1 MLTMFTLLLLST
13 LALALTVKDSHAQDI
28 ATTVDIKVNHLVTV
42 YNGGFVTINDTVML
56 TKKQG
61 EQPPSITEFQLGLP
75 HEYKRYVYQIFAF
88 DTRNPQ
94 HRLTLDLDTG
104 LGKEGFYGVK
114 VHFEPSVDLNSMGSF
129 SFVLVYEFSYLVTT
143 NVIDST
149 TSFNLDFPV
158 YPSLIQEVSACNT
171 TVVLPSGASYESS
184 SHSFNST
191 TSNVFTLE
199 KKPLA
204 EFTREIGFLAF
215 TSGTTFSQLCVDEV
229 ERKIMLNERNE
240 LFVSD
245 SLKITNQAY
254 EAASAVWDVLPENA
268 FDINA
273 KDDIGNQLTTSSEE
287 IGNVIKITVTLTA
300 PVKMSQSAY
309 ILVSFRLPWKNYINQ
324 NGWSNYALNF
334 KLFEPMNM
342 TVNKVTV
349 TVDLPE
355 GSEFQSSTATIQPS
369 LVQNGIYS
377 KAAVFSLNNI
387 TSYQNLDFAVT
398 YRYAIFW
405 SSFRITLWT
414 AALVAIVGAVVLL
427 KQVTKQ
433 APTTVTVPTALP
445 IHPEE
450 LRNYVKT
457 YEEQSKLLKERESLE
472 AQARKGKIPRRLYKV
487 RSRTIES
494 RLTILSREM
503 ATLRDKIRSAGPRY
517 ADMMRQ
523 IEIAQTELQGVEAD
537 IKRTEARYKRGEVS
551 AAAYHKLL
559 EDYFKRRDRA
569 QTNIEGI
576 LLRLRE
582 EVS

>member
-1 MLTMFTLLLLST
+1 MLTMFTMLLLST
-13 LALALTVKDSHAQDI
+13 LALALIVKDSYAQDL
-28 ATTVDIKVNHLVTV
+28 ASTVDVEVNHLVTV
-42 YNGGFVTINDTVML
+42 HDGGFVSINDTVTL
-56 TKKQG
+56 FKKQG
-61 EQPPSITEFQLGLP
+61 EQPQPITEFQLGFP
-75 HEYKRYVYQIFAF
+75 HEYKSYIYQIFAF
-88 DTRNPQ
+88 DLQNPQ
-94 HRLTLDLDTG
+94 QRLTLDLDTG

-114 VHFEPSVDLNSMGSF
+114 VHFKDAVDLNSMESY
-129 SFVLVYEFSYLVTT
+129 SFVLVCEFSDLITA
-143 NVIDST
+143 NVVGSA

-158 YPSLIQEVSACNT
+158 YPSLVQEVSVCNT
-171 TVVLPSGASYESS
+171 TVVLPSGANYTSS
-184 SHSFNST
+184 SHSFNQT
-191 TSNVFTLE
+191 ASNIFTLE

-215 TSGTTFSQLCVDEV
+215 TSSTTFNQLRVDEV
-229 ERKIMLNERNE
+229 ERQIVLNEWNE

-245 SLKITNQAY
+245 SFKITNRALQDI
-254 EAASAVWDVLPENA
+254 SAVWFLLPKNA

-273 KDDIGNQLTTSSEE
+273 KDGIGNKLKVSSGE
-287 IGNVIKITVTLTA
+287 IGNVLKTTITLAAPIKQ
-300 PVKMSQSAY
+300 SQDAY
-309 ILVSFRLPWKNYINQ
+309 ILVSFKLPWKTYINQ
-324 NGWSNYALNF
+324 NGWSDYVFNF

-355 GSEFQSSTATIQPS
+355 GSEFQSSTATAQPS
-369 LVQNGIYS
+369 LVQNGIYG
-377 KAAVFSLNNI
+377 KEAVFSLNNI

-414 AALVAIVGAVVLL
+414 AALVAVVGAVVLL
-427 KQVTKQ
+427 KQLKG
-433 APTTVTVPTALP
+433 APTTVTVPTALA

-457 YEEQSKLLKERESLE
+457 YEDQSKLLTERESLE

-494 RLTILSREM
+494 RLTMLSRDM
-503 ATLRDKIRSAGPRY
+503 ATLRDKIRSAGSRY

-537 IKRTEARYKRGEVS
+537 IKRTEARYKRGEIS

-559 EDYFKRRDRA
+559 EDNFKRRDRA
-569 QTNIEGI
+569 QTNIEGV

>member
-13 LALALTVKDSHAQDI
+13 LALALIVKDSCAQDL
-28 ATTVDIKVNHLVTV
+28 ASTVNVEVNHLVTV
-42 YNGGFVTINDTVML
+42 YDGGFVTINDTVTL
-56 TKKQG
+56 SKKQG
-61 EQPPSITEFQLGLP
+61 EQPLPIAEFQLGFP
-75 HEYKRYVYQIFAF
+75 HEYKSYIYQIFAF
-88 DTRNPQ
+88 DLQNPQ
-94 HRLTLDLDTG
+94 QRLTLDLDTG
-104 LGKEGFYGVK
+104 LGEEGFYGVK
-114 VHFEPSVDLNSMGSF
+114 VHFEPAVDLNITESY
-129 SFVLVYEFSYLVTT
+129 SFVLVYEFSDLVTA
-143 NVIDST
+143 NIVDSA

-158 YPSLIQEVSACNT
+158 YPSLIQEVSVCST
-171 TVVLPSGASYESS
+171 TVVLPSGANYTSS
-184 SHSFNST
+184 SHSFNQT
-191 TSNVFTLE
+191 ANNVLTLE

-204 EFTREIGFLAF
+204 QFTREIGSLAF
-215 TSGTTFSQLCVDEV
+215 TSGTTFNPLRIDEV
-229 ERKIMLNERNE
+229 ERKIVLNEWNE

-245 SLKITNQAY
+245 FYTITNR
-254 EAASAVWDVLPENA
+254 ASQDMSTVWFLLPKNA

-273 KDDIGNQLTTSSEE
+273 KDDIGNKLTTSSEE
-287 IGNVIKITVTLTA
+287 IGNVLKTTITLTA
-300 PVKMSQSAY
+300 PIKQNQDAY
-309 ILVSFRLPWKNYINQ
+309 VLVSFKLPWKNYVNQ
-324 NGWSNYALNF
+324 NGWSDYVLNF
-334 KLFEPMNM
+334 KLFEPLNM

-355 GSEFQSSTATIQPS
+355 GSEFQSSTAQPS
-369 LVQNGIYS
+369 LVQNGIYG
-377 KAAVFSLNNI
+377 KAAVFSLSNI
-387 TSYQNLDFAVT
+387 TSYQNLDFAVA

-405 SSFRITLWT
+405 SSFRITLWIS
-414 AALVAIVGAVVLL
+414 ALVAIVGAVVLL
-427 KQVTKQ
+427 RQVTR
-433 APTTVTVPTALP
+433 APTTAAVSTALP

-457 YEEQSKLLKERESLE
+457 YEDQSKLLTERESLE

-494 RLTILSREM
+494 RLTMLSRDM

-517 ADMMRQ
+517 ADNMRQ

-537 IKRTEARYKRGEVS
+537 IKRTEARYKRGEIS

-569 QTNIEGI
+569 QTNVEGI